1 VRDSLPGRIV
11 ALDVGRR
18 RIGVAISDPL
28 GYTAQGLDTLYR
40 KNNREDFAYLRQLAE
55 EREVTLFVLGLPLH
69 MSGDESRQAGFVR
82 EFGDRLNRETGLP
95 VEYWDERL
103 TTVEAERILLSG
115 GVSQDKR
122 KLAIDKM
129 AAVLLLEN
137 YLSARE
143 AQS

>member
-1 VRDSLPGRIV
+1 MRDLQPGRIL

-18 RIGVAISDPL
+18 RIGLAISDPL
-28 GYTAQGLDTLYR
+28 GLTAQGLETLHR
-40 KNNREDFAYLRQLAE
+40 TNNREDFERLRALAA
-55 EREVTLFVLGLPLH
+55 EREVTRFVLGLPLH

-103 TTVEAERILLSG
+103 TTVEAERVLKSSG
-115 GVSQDKR
+115 ISLEKR
-122 KLAIDKM
+122 KQAIDRM

-137 YLSARE
+137 WLAAHGGE
-143 AQS
+143 A

>member
-1 VRDSLPGRIV
+1 MTDSLPGRIV

-28 GYTAQGLDTLYR
+28 GFTAQGLETLYR
-40 KNNREDFAYLRQLAE
+40 VNNRTDFGYFVDLARE
-55 EREVTLFVLGLPLH
+55 KEVTRFVLGLPLH
-69 MSGDESRQAGFVR
+69 MSGDESRQAAYVR

-103 TTVEAERILLSG
+103 TTVEAERFLLASG
-115 GVSQDKR
+115 VTQEKR
-122 KLAIDKM
+122 KLAIDRM

-137 YLSARE
+137 WLMARGSRE
-143 AQS
+143 